1 MPLGQTVAGPEQVN
15 NAFATNPVIS
25 QQFTLLG
32 QQGSTVI
39 QGGLQLIPI
48 NNSLMYIRPIY
59 VQAASGSQLPAFQ
72 YVVVYYAGRTVLD
85 TSLDGAMAQLFQGKP
100 PLAPGQTGQ
109 NSGGTTTTTTQP
121 PGTGTTTTTTPIPG
135 NATVLSLVQQATA
148 AYNDA
153 QAALKTGDLA
163 GYQRAVDR
171 IGQLLAAAQRIADA
185 STPTTTTTK
194 PPTSSSSTPAPSA

>member
-1 MPLGQTVAGPEQVN
+1 V
-15 NAFATNPVIS
+15 
-25 QQFTLLG
+25 
-32 QQGSTVI
+32 QG
-39 QGGLQLIPI
+39 
-48 NNSLMYIRPIY
+48 
-59 VQAASGSQLPAFQ
+59 ASGSQLPAFR

-100 PLAPGQTGQ
+100 PLAPGQGSQ
-109 NSGGTTTTTTQP
+109 GGAGPTTTTTQP

-135 NATVLSLVQQATA
+135 NATVASLVQQATA

-185 STPTTTTTK
+185 GTPTTTTTK